1 MNPSK
6 INEYHGVHQSLTN
19 PSKINEY
26 NRAHQSLNEK
36 DATALL
42 VKCGCSSDV
51 IEHSRTVAGY
61 ARDIAMSIIKNAKK
75 KGHSINI
82 DMDAVFLG
90 GLLHDIGRSRTHG
103 ISHAV
108 AGAAIALQNGFGDK
122 VVNIIE
128 RHTGAGITMEEAAVL
143 GLPRKDYLPVTIEE
157 RIVAHADN
165 LVFGSRIGTLD
176 ELVLSLRKKR
186 LDEKIIQRIIELNNE
201 ISAMMH

>member
-6 INEYHGVHQSLTN
+6 INEYHWIHQSLM
-19 PSKINEY
+19 K
-26 NRAHQSLNEK
+26 EK
-36 DATALL
+36 DAIALL
-42 VKCGCSSDV
+42 ISSGCSRDV
-51 IEHSRTVAGY
+51 IEHSKTVAEY
-61 ARDIAMSIIKNAKK
+61 ARDIAKSIINNAKK
-75 KGHSINI
+75 TGHSINI

-90 GLLHDIGRSRTHG
+90 GLLHDIGRSKTHG
-103 ISHAV
+103 IDHAV

-128 RHTGAGITMEEAAVL
+128 RHIGAGITMEEAAVL
-143 GLPRKDYLPVTIEE
+143 GLPKKDYLPVTIEE
-157 RIVAHADN
+157 KIVAHADN

-186 LDEKIIQRIIELNNE
+186 LDEKVIQRIIELNNE

>member
-1 MNPSK
+1 M
-6 INEYHGVHQSLTN
+6 
-19 PSKINEY
+19 
-26 NRAHQSLNEK
+26 NEK
-36 DATALL
+36 DAIALL
-42 VKCGCSSDV
+42 VKCGCSRDV
-51 IEHSRTVAGY
+51 IEHSRTVAEY
-61 ARDIAMSIIKNAKK
+61 ARKIALNIVKSAKK

-103 ISHAV
+103 IKHAV
-108 AGAAIALQNGFGDK
+108 AGAAIALQNGIGGK

-128 RHTGAGITMEEAAVL
+128 RHIGAGITMEEAALL
-143 GLPRKDYLPVTIEE
+143 GLPKKDYLPVTVEE
-157 RIVAHADN
+157 KIVAHADN
-165 LVFGSRIGTLD
+165 LVFGSRIGALD